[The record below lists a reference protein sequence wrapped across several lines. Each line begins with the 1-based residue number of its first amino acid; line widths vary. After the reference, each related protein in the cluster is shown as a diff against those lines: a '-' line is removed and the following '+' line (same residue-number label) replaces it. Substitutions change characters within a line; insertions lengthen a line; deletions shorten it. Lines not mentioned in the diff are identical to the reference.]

1 MTILNSTSFTPSQSS
16 QQLLKEASKHSK
28 KTACLYVVATPLG
41 NLGDITYRA
50 VEVLR
55 SVDLIAAEDTRH
67 SQRLMNHYQIK
78 TKLISLHEHNEAAR
92 AEELINYLSAGQSL
106 ALISDAG
113 TPLIADPGF
122 YLVNQVRAAGFDV
135 VPIPGA
141 SALITALS
149 AAGLPTDSFSFY
161 GFLPTKNSARNKFLA
176 DLVQQTSTLVFYEAP
191 HRILAS
197 LASLQE
203 VFGKERPAC
212 VARELTKQFET
223 FLTGSLEEIHQQVSQ
238 DINQQKGELVLL
250 VAGKAAAEDQED
262 NSQAWAEAAS
272 WAKALEQHLPPSKL
286 AAVLA
291 KQLKLNKQEIYQQLI
306 QK

>member
-1 MTILNSTSFTPSQSS
+1 MTILNSTSSTSSQSS
-16 QQLLKEASKHSK
+16 QQPLKEAGKHNK
-28 KTACLYVVATPLG
+28 KGACLYVVATPLG

-67 SQRLMNHYQIK
+67 SQRLMSHYQIK
-78 TKLISLHEHNEAAR
+78 TKLISLHEHNETAR
-92 AEELINYLSAGQSL
+92 AEELINYLAAGQSL

-122 YLVNQVRAAGFDV
+122 YLVNCVRAAGFEV
-135 VPIPGA
+135 VPLPGP

-161 GFLPTKNSARNKFLA
+161 GFLPAKNSARNKVLA
-176 DLVQQTSTLVFYEAP
+176 DLAQQTSTLIFYEAP

-238 DINQQKGELVLL
+238 DSNQQKGELVLL
-250 VAGKAAAEDQED
+250 VAGKTAAEDQED

-272 WAKALEQHLPPSKL
+272 WAKALEKHLPPSKL

-291 KQLKLNKQEIYQQLI
+291 KQLKLNKQEVYKELL